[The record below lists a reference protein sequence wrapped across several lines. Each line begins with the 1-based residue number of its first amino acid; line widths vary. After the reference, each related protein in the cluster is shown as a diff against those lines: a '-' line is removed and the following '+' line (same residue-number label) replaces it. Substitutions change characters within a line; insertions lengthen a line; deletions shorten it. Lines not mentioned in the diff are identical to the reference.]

1 MEKYAQ
7 NSACLRR
14 QMIRYFGQNAPQEC
28 GNCSWCVNNR
38 ATKRHS
44 RIPDLL
50 RRHQTVDLSDVGIG
64 TAVWHDR
71 YGEGR
76 IA

>member
-38 ATKRHS
+38 AAR
-44 RIPDLL
+44 RNVRFPDL
-50 RRHQTVDLSDVGIG
+50 RRKGPAVDLKTVAIG
-64 TAVWHDR
+64 TTVWHER